1 MAARRCRVGCNPH
14 TFSRD
19 ERCVG
24 LRAEADSIVR
34 TETGTT
40 NPIVT
45 DDFGDPVPTCD
56 RELDAIERY
65 LGAEIDQLLR
75 LCK

>member
-1 MAARRCRVGCNPH
+1 MRGDADRVVAAEIGA
-14 TFSRD
+14 
-19 ERCVG
+19 G
-24 LRAEADSIVR
+24 
-34 TETGTT
+34 

-45 DDFGDPVPTCD
+45 DDLGYPVPTRD

-65 LGAEIDQLLR
+65 LCAEIDHLLR